1 MTGPWAPARVR
12 HRPATMSNR
21 FQRELDVAKAV
32 AREAGEIVLASYA
45 RVSEADIDEKGRND
59 FVTVVDHASQRAIV
73 AGIRAAFPDDYIV
86 AEESL
91 LPEVNAGKDPRGRRW
106 YIDPLDGTTNYIH
119 AYPMFAVT
127 LALAVSG
134 RTVVGVTY
142 APRDRELFHATRG
155 GGAFLN
161 ESPIRVSSLSDEN
174 RILLGTG
181 FPFRARHLLSLYLES
196 FAHFFNHARGVRRG
210 GAAALDLAYVA
221 AGRLDGFW
229 ELTLSPWDIAA
240 GVILIEEAG
249 GRVTDF
255 FRGDS
260 YLESGH
266 VVATNGLLHEWMCD
280 GIAAVFPR
288 DGDYSRLRD

>member
-1 MTGPWAPARVR
+1 
-12 HRPATMSNR
+12 MSSIL
-21 FQRELDVAKAV
+21 QKELEVAKSVAKA
-32 AREAGEIVLASYA
+32 AGEIVMASYA
-45 RVSEADIDEKGRND
+45 RIAESDVDEKGSND
-59 FVTVVDHASQRAIV
+59 FVTVVDLAAQKIIV
-73 AGIRAAFPDDYIV
+73 DGIRRAFPDDFIV

-91 LPEVNAGKDPRGRRW
+91 APEVNAGKNPRGRRW

-119 AYPMFAVT
+119 AYPVFAVT
-127 LALAVSG
+127 LALEIDG
-134 RTVVGVTY
+134 RLMVAVTY
-142 APRDRELFHATRG
+142 APRDRELFHAVRG
-155 GGAFLN
+155 HGAFMN
-161 ESPIRVSSLSDEN
+161 DTPIHTSRLSDHN

-181 FPFRARHLLSLYLES
+181 FPFRARHLLDIYLKS
-196 FAHFFNHARGVRRG
+196 FSHFFNQARGVRRG

-240 GVILIEEAG
+240 GVLLVEEAG

-255 FRGDS
+255 FGGDT

-266 VVATNGLLHEWMCD
+266 IIVTNGLLHDWMCE

-288 DGDYSRLRD
+288 DGNYAKP